1 MAKFVGYES
10 VPFEYSYGP
19 TQVMLYNLGVG
30 ASTKTKHGLELLYEG
45 SENFAALT
53 SFGVVPAYEGLTS
66 LISGKVP
73 GLEID
78 LSKVLHGEQYT
89 ELLAEKFPTEAIL
102 TSTFKIAAIL
112 DKGSGSIYVLDI
124 VSKNKDTNEVVVSNQ
139 FSIFVVGTGG
149 FNGPR
154 NSDKGDIYAFKL
166 VCDQNQVLVLGTKTK
181 VQFRYQYRNL
191 ILFF

>member
-1 MAKFVGYES
+1 M
-10 VPFEYSYGP
+10 PFEYSYGP

-53 SFGVVPAYEGLTS
+53 SFGVVPAYEGLTT

-89 ELLAEKFPTEAIL
+89 ELLAEKFPTEAIF

-112 DKGSGSIYVLDI
+112 DKGLFIIYLYVGQ
-124 VSKNKDTNEVVVSNQ
+124 SKDV
-139 FSIFVVGTGG
+139 
-149 FNGPR
+149 
-154 NSDKGDIYAFKL
+154 
-166 VCDQNQVLVLGTKTK
+166 
-181 VQFRYQYRNL
+181 
-191 ILFF
+191 